1 MQRGWIRAA
10 ARPGEPLA
18 TSFPRHRQGRSGPH
32 VHFEQDEWFHA
43 IKGEFAIEVGGEM
56 FRLHAGDLVF
66 APRNVPHAW
75 ACVGDTGT
83 ILIGLQP
90 ALTFEL
96 FMERLGVLSKP
107 LEGDALTRLFAEHGM
122 KIVGPPLEVR
132 CSSVSL
138 RAAVSHPA
146 ASLKNRCLPSTG
158 IRRQAVCPRTRA
170 VLLVDGGN

>member
-1 MQRGWIRAA
+1 
-10 ARPGEPLA
+10 
-18 TSFPRHRQGRSGPH
+18 
-32 VHFEQDEWFHA
+32 
-43 IKGEFAIEVGGEM
+43 M

-83 ILIGLQP
+83 ILIGLRP

-138 RAAVSHPA
+138 QPRDRSRQTRLVRHVRSRVVCPQAGDRVGGSDPRTA
-146 ASLKNRCLPSTG
+146 ASP
-158 IRRQAVCPRTRA
+158 IR
-170 VLLVDGGN
+170 